1 MEKVCKQKE
10 AGGKKY
16 FCYFELTL
24 QVIGGKWKSNIVY
37 QLGSFPTLRFGEFK
51 KKMPD
56 VSEKMLIQQLRE
68 LEKDGMVKRK
78 VYRQVP
84 PKVEYSL
91 TELGSSLVPIL
102 IALRDWG
109 AHYEKERGLYQFF
122 KDKDHVEKSYD
133 FLPKSGKPAVEKE
146 ATDKTVKNQL

>member
-1 MEKVCKQKE
+1 M
-10 AGGKKY
+10 
-16 FCYFELTL
+16 
-24 QVIGGKWKSNIVY
+24 IGGKWKSNILY
-37 QLGSFPTLRFGEFK
+37 NLGNFSTLRFGEFK

-91 TELGSSLVPIL
+91 TELGSSLFPIL
-102 IALRDWG
+102 LTLRDWG
-109 AHYEKERGLYQFF
+109 AHYEKESGLYKFF
-122 KDKDHVEKSYD
+122 KDSDQFEKPYD
-133 FLPKSGKPAVEKE
+133 FLQKPRISTTGKNMTNKA
-146 ATDKTVKNQL
+146 DKHQL

>member
-1 MEKVCKQKE
+1 MEKGCKQKE

-16 FCYFELTL
+16 FCYFELAL
-24 QVIGGKWKSNIVY
+24 QVIGGKWKSNILY
-37 QLGSFPTLRFGEFK
+37 LLGNFPVLRFGEFK
-51 KKMPD
+51 KKLPD

-102 IALRDWG
+102 LMLRDWG
-109 AHYEKERGLYQFF
+109 AHYEKESGLYHFF
-122 KDKDHVEKSYD
+122 KDNDQFEKPYQ
-133 FLPKSGKPAVEKE
+133 FLQKSDKPAVEK
-146 ATDKTVKNQL
+146 NSR